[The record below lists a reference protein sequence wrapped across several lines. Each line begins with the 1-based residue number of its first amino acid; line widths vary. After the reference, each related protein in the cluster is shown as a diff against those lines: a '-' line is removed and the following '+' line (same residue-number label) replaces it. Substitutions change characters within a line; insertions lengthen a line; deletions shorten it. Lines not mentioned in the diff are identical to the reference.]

1 MKKLS
6 ILFAGL
12 YLAAMLGGISSAQ
25 AHSAQAC
32 QKEIRTA
39 SLLCKFSPTAWLTG
53 MCKNKK
59 VLQWCS
65 DKKKHNDKFHK

>member
-1 MKKLS
+1 MRKLS

-12 YLAAMLGGISSAQ
+12 YLAVMLGGIPGAQ
-25 AHSAQAC
+25 AHSAKAC
-32 QKEIRTA
+32 QQEIKAAGTM
-39 SLLCKFSPTAWLTG
+39 CKFSPTAWILG

-65 DKKKHNDKFHK
+65 DKKKHDDKFHK